1 MVRRVKRMETKN
13 LADST
18 ASERELRRFNDVWAN
33 AFANR
38 LGTDVLPNER
48 VRRRFI
54 SFVLTEKTNERL
66 TEKYILNQF
75 PKFINYLAEL

>member
-1 MVRRVKRMETKN
+1 METKN
-13 LADST
+13 LADT
-18 ASERELRRFNDVWAN
+18 AASERELRRLNDVWAN

-54 SFVLTEKTNERL
+54 SFVLTEKPNEKL

>member
-1 MVRRVKRMETKN
+1 METKN
-13 LADST
+13 LADT
-18 ASERELRRFNDVWAN
+18 AASERELRRLNDVWAN

-38 LGTDVLPNER
+38 LGTDILPNER

-54 SFVLTEKTNERL
+54 SFVLTEKTNEIL

>member
-1 MVRRVKRMETKN
+1 MVKRKKHMETKN

-18 ASERELRRFNDVWAN
+18 ASERELRRLNDVWAN

-54 SFVLTEKTNERL
+54 SFVLTEKPNEKL

>member
-1 MVRRVKRMETKN
+1 METKN

-18 ASERELRRFNDVWAN
+18 ASERELRRLNDVWVN

-54 SFVLTEKTNERL
+54 SFVLTEQTNERL
-66 TEKYILNQF
+66 TKALS
-75 PKFINYLAEL
+75 